1 MLKKAFKYLLGE
13 SDNFSIE
20 ERLFL
25 SALLIGIL
33 LGLMG
38 TITNFI
44 LIDNTITILAPLF
57 CSLILGNFYSYVR
70 VKRLFD
76 KLAFPIIISSFFA
89 MGIIWIINGGID
101 GSNDTIFLIALILG
115 LILVNNRKKIFVLIL
130 FIAIK
135 TVLYFIQLY
144 NPEIIQGFPSENAR
158 WFDVFTASL
167 YTPFLVYL
175 IISFLHRNYTLE
187 RQKVDDGKKVLEE
200 LNIELN
206 ASNETK
212 DLFFS
217 IISHDLKSPFNSILG
232 FSDLLVNNAA
242 NYDTDKIK
250 IFAKS
255 INTVAG
261 ETYHLLENLLK
272 WTRLQQGMI
281 EPDYS
286 VENLLLLSNQIVSL
300 YSELAKTKEID
311 IENHI
316 EPEIFIYCD
325 IEITKIVI
333 RNFLA
338 NAIKFTAPKG
348 NISIWARII
357 EQMVEIKITDN
368 GIGIE
373 PENIDELFKL
383 NPKGSTK
390 GTSNETGTGIGLYLS
405 KVFIE
410 KQGGKIGVESAPGKG
425 STFSFTV
432 EKHSKPNI

>member
-1 MLKKAFKYLLGE
+1 
-13 SDNFSIE
+13 
-20 ERLFL
+20 
-25 SALLIGIL
+25 
-33 LGLMG
+33 
-38 TITNFI
+38 
-44 LIDNTITILAPLF
+44 
-57 CSLILGNFYSYVR
+57 
-70 VKRLFD
+70 
-76 KLAFPIIISSFFA
+76 
-89 MGIIWIINGGID
+89 
-101 GSNDTIFLIALILG
+101 
-115 LILVNNRKKIFVLIL
+115 
-130 FIAIK
+130 
-135 TVLYFIQLY
+135 
-144 NPEIIQGFPSENAR
+144 
-158 WFDVFTASL
+158 
-167 YTPFLVYL
+167 
-175 IISFLHRNYTLE
+175 
-187 RQKVDDGKKVLEE
+187 
-200 LNIELN
+200 
-206 ASNETK
+206 
-212 DLFFS
+212 LFFS